1 MHVAATENIIQEQQ
15 PDSNSSSIDDVD
27 GLKCKLNSPG
37 LVFLHTSKFKVKFLN
52 HQIAMYYA

>member
-27 GLKCKLNSPG
+27 GLKCKLNPPS
-37 LVFLHTSKFKVKFLN
+37 LVSFIQANLKWSF
-52 HQIAMYYA
+52 